1 MPYLTTLNSL
11 GIVEFATSRKSLR
24 KLVAIGLS
32 AVMLPGLLLVTSC
45 GRHSQSETFYLVAT
59 NLSLPYWKTAIA
71 GFNAAGARYKITV
84 KTAGPDTYDAQAE
97 LQELNH
103 AVAAKPAG
111 ILISVADEG
120 LLKPG
125 IDAAVNA
132 GIPIITIDSD
142 APTGRRLFFIGT
154 NNLAAGHIGA
164 QRVVEK
170 LGGKGNVVFFSMPG
184 QPNLDERL
192 QGFKDI
198 FALHPDMHILD
209 VVNIKGD
216 ARNAFDNTQQYLTQT
231 GVARVAAFVCLEA
244 SSGKVV
250 ADAVRRQK
258 VTDRVVVAWD
268 VEQDTLAEIKDG
280 TIEATVSQKPYAMG
294 FVGLK
299 ELDEIFHNRPKSL
312 TKDYSVDAFAEY
324 PVFIDTGTALVDK
337 ANVDVYAKSAMEH
350 QQ

>member
-1 MPYLTTLNSL
+1 MPSITNVTVSH
-11 GIVEFATSRKSLR
+11 AAPAKSRRSLR
-24 KLVAIGLS
+24 KLLAIGLS
-32 AVMLPGLLLVTSC
+32 PALLLVISC

-71 GFNAAGARYKITV
+71 GFNAAAARYKITA

-111 ILISVADEG
+111 ILISVADEAV
-120 LLKPG
+120 LKPG

-132 GIPIITIDSD
+132 GIPVITIDSD
-142 APTGRRLFFIGT
+142 APTSRRLFFIGT
-154 NNLAAGHIGA
+154 NNLAAGHLGA
-164 QRVVEK
+164 ERVVDK

-192 QGFKDI
+192 QGFKDV
-198 FALHPDMHILD
+198 FALHPEMHILD

-231 GVARVAAFVCLEA
+231 GIARVAAFVCLEA

-258 VTDRVVVAWD
+258 VNDRVVVAWD

-280 TIEATVSQKPYAMG
+280 TIEATISQKPYTMG

-337 ANVDVYAKSAMEH
+337 ANVDVYARSAQDH

>member
-1 MPYLTTLNSL
+1 MTL
-11 GIVEFATSRKSLR
+11 VK
-24 KLVAIGLS
+24 KLVALMIS
-32 AVMLPGLLLVTSC
+32 PTLLLVTSC
-45 GRHSQSETFYLVAT
+45 GRHATSEVYYLVAA
-59 NLSLPYWKTAIA
+59 NISLPYWKTAIA
-71 GFNAAGARYKITV
+71 GFKAAGARYKVSV
-84 KTAGPDTYDAQAE
+84 KVAGPDTYDAQAE

-111 ILISVADEG
+111 ILISVADEAV
-120 LLKPG
+120 LKPG
-125 IDAAVNA
+125 IDAAIAA
-132 GIPIITIDSD
+132 GIPVITMDSD
-142 APTGRRLFFIGT
+142 APTSRRLFFIGT
-154 NNLAAGHIGA
+154 NNVAAGRLGG

-170 LGGKGNVVFFSMPG
+170 LGGRGNVVFFSMPG

-192 QGFKDI
+192 EGFKDV
-198 FALHPDMHILD
+198 FATHPDIKILD

-231 GVARVAAFVCLEA
+231 GVARVSAFVCLEA

-258 VTDRVVVAWD
+258 VTDRTVLAWD
-268 VEQDTLAEIKDG
+268 VEQDTMAEIKDG
-280 TIEATVSQKPYAMG
+280 TIEATIAQKPYSMA

-299 ELDEIFHNRPKSL
+299 ELDEIFHNMPASL

-337 ANVDVYAKSAMEH
+337 ANVDVYANSAAAH